1 MTNFFLWRG
10 CDISG
15 TGTREAIMRNRDFV
29 DRAIAIIGADGQ
41 QGEDSG
47 MPEGTDT
54 PDIVGT
60 TPCSTITVANARW
73 LDIRNTGAGLLSPG
87 TYKYQLLPVDTCTG
101 RTCTPIGL
109 PDLVIT
115 ALGEQATLAVELGAD
130 TTGCDSYLLQRDG
143 VVVGPVTPVEQSVVD
158 NARVIVAAELNGTYT
173 GLDNEATVPK
183 FTRAPGSATLEVG
196 DMVQLNWPSEEV
208 PSLVAVTDTV
218 ADTIFYA
225 PRIPART
232 DPAEDKWFD
241 MTTRAMPYVASLT
254 PIFLPL
260 VFVPVISP
268 FAVDIVAPLAFGG
281 GLKLFDI
288 VTYGTGTAL
297 VVAADLPLA
306 TQKVALMPFGI
317 TVPMPAGIIY
327 LVHRSLPDLTPTFD
341 NGVGLF
347 TAKVLV
353 NIDVT
358 DDSVS
363 NPVDH
368 WTFRVAA
375 ATATSALD
383 PTIVNGA
390 VLVITS
396 GLLVSGAKVSAIDD
410 FDGPTNTVRVI
421 LDATSPEPNQ
431 PFSAPMPGPYG
442 MYFVLPPAIS
452 DFLDNTPPATSGSFL
467 RISRQTEEVALT
479 NSIISIET
487 GENTTRSG
495 RLTAQGSTALLS
507 LKNVMA
513 SGGYAGGFD
522 AFRRK
527 VVGPCGKSTTSYA
540 SMIFNQTLGA
550 FALPSANSARFY
562 AVNETAKL
570 GAGPLVD
577 LNYIRERKLLF
588 GNYASYAS
596 TVNASRSDGVSVARF
611 REVIT
616 TTPAD
621 ACPPGALPTSATT
634 FVFNGFASAQN
645 PLRSNEKA
653 RVLWDVNGRFTA
665 QSRQKL
671 IARGLTDDE
680 ASAALG
686 LLAAGRVLSV
696 LEVTADDVDLDDP
709 LIDNIIDDDR
719 VRVIDLGPILPG
731 QISDAIRRRGIGAIV
746 RRPVCT
752 DPDQKVIVSD
762 HETVALNILS
772 LSLNYQASFNLC
784 DVDAALNSI
793 TDPTVRAAIA
803 AVLATVTAAF
813 DQLASFGN
821 GLKSFLNNPE
831 YLAAKEFIAGAVSA
845 IAADPTLGCLFG
857 AAVAQA
863 GGLGL
868 PSFPNLNANFNLIA
882 DPMTIRFNLLSTALN
897 GIRTLVCTILNEL
910 LKLIP
915 GDVRTAALTVLNCLP
930 PLPDLQG
937 LPFFNVELE
946 FVLTCYLTNLTLYS
960 DVLNEVISE
969 VMEFLNF
976 LALGDGFFKSMGA
989 ANQSCSSDENF
1000 ASIFETARSALGIS
1014 EMTSNVSNT
1023 ANSVATFFGG

>member
-60 TPCSTITVANARW
+60 TPCSTITVASARW

-130 TTGCDSYLLQRDG
+130 ATGCDSYLLQRNG

-173 GLDNEATVPK
+173 GLDNAATVPK
-183 FTRAPGSATLEVG
+183 FTRVPGSATLEVG
-196 DMVQLNWPSEEV
+196 DMVQLNWPTEDD
-208 PSLVAVTDTV
+208 PTLVAVTDTA

-241 MTTRAMPYVASLT
+241 MTTRAMPYYVSPVDTPPLAFGIIPIPPPFYVNVLSLG
-254 PIFLPL
+254 
-260 VFVPVISP
+260 
-268 FAVDIVAPLAFGG
+268 AFGG
-281 GLKLFDI
+281 GLQLFDI

-297 VVAADLPLA
+297 VIAADIAIGL
-306 TQKVALMPFGI
+306 QKIGLMPFGI
-317 TVPMPAGIIY
+317 AVPMPAGIMY
-327 LVHRSLPDLTPTFD
+327 LIHRSLPTFQPGLNEGLGFFTLPTSETFTVGAD
-341 NGVGLF
+341 GVGAPYDTKLAIGE
-347 TAKVLV
+347 TV
-353 NIDVT
+353 I
-358 DDSVS
+358 
-363 NPVDH
+363 
-368 WTFRVAA
+368 
-375 ATATSALD
+375 
-383 PTIVNGA
+383 
-390 VLVITS
+390 ITS
-396 GLLVSGAKVSAIDD
+396 GLLVGGAKIKNFEG
-410 FDGPTNTVRVI
+410 FDGGANTIVVR
-421 LDATSPEPNQ
+421 LEPDG
-431 PFSAPMPGPYG
+431 SAPSLLPASTFG

-487 GENTTRSG
+487 GKNTTRSG

-513 SGGYAGGFD
+513 AGGYAGGFD

-540 SMIFNQTLGA
+540 SLIFNQTLGA
-550 FALPSANSARFY
+550 FALPSANSSRFY

-577 LNYIRERKLLF
+577 LNYVRERKLLF
-588 GNYASYAS
+588 GNYANYAS
-596 TVNASRSDGVSVARF
+596 TVAASRSDGVSVARF
-611 REVIT
+611 KEVIT
-616 TTPAD
+616 TNPAD

-653 RVLWDVNGRFTA
+653 RVLWDVNGRFTT

-671 IARGLTDDE
+671 TARGLTDDE
-680 ASAALG
+680 ASAALN

-696 LEVTADDVDLDDP
+696 LEVTAEDIDLDDP

-719 VRVIDLGPILPG
+719 VKVIDLGPVLPG
-731 QISDAIRRRGIGAIV
+731 QISDAIRRRGVGAIV

-752 DPDQKVIVSD
+752 DPDQKVIVND

-793 TDPTVRAAIA
+793 TDPKVRAAIA

-863 GGLGL
+863 GGIGL

-882 DPMTIRFNLLSTALN
+882 DPMTVRFNLLSTALN
-897 GIRTLVCTILNEL
+897 GIRALVCTLLNEL

-1000 ASIFETARSALGIS
+1000 AAIFETARSALGIT
-1014 EMTSNVSNT
+1014 EITSSVSNT
-1023 ANSVATFFGG
+1023 ANSVATFFGGT